1 MSQSKAMS
9 FVESLTNVAVG
20 LVVSLISQIVI
31 FGFYGIHIS
40 LGQNIAMTFW
50 FTLISIIRS
59 YALRRI
65 FNGLRGA

>member
-1 MSQSKAMS
+1 MS

-31 FGFYGIHIS
+31 FGLYGIHIS
-40 LGQNIAMTFW
+40 LGQNIAMTLW

-59 YALRRI
+59 FCIRRV